1 MKKSRYKIFDQ
12 AFELCS
18 DHVDTLNLIDAM
30 FGRFAMIDNKKE
42 GEILRYEVLTKL
54 GGQAGIATKDYCYRV
69 ESPARLPSLAYGIIS
84 RNTLTRVRSHLL
96 FHAAALSWCGKGVIL
111 AADSGCG
118 KTTLTLALVRH
129 GFKFLS
135 DEVAALAL
143 KNGELVPYPRS
154 LSVRVGTFH
163 VFQQWGWEWPSHEVV
178 FKSEDRKV
186 IHLSS
191 GFWGENCQPHCLVI
205 LQRPEQ
211 ADERICE
218 VTLDSLPERL
228 WIELAALGIQS
239 YSKNQKGFSV
249 LKAKEVLMNQ
259 IHEACERQ
267 GILVLDV
274 AEQAVAPSYYEKTP
288 QLHEISK
295 LTAAITL
302 LQYFLG
308 NCRSVLIQK
317 RFQGSAVGL
326 IEPLVNILKPVKC
339 YQLTP
344 GRLDQTVEI
353 IHALC

>member
-1 MKKSRYKIFDQ
+1 MGLVGADRRVYPKGEHLKGKHFAVIYSLLKMQKYQFFDQ
-12 AFELCS
+12 TFELHS
-18 DHVDTLNLIDAM
+18 DHVDTLTVMDAL
-30 FGRFAMIDNKKE
+30 FRGFAVTDIENDD
-42 GEILRYEVLTKL
+42 EILRYEVLTKM
-54 GGQAGIATKDYCYRV
+54 GSSAGIVTKECCYLV
-69 ESPARLPSLAYGIIS
+69 EQPTRLPSLAPGIILH
-84 RNTLTRVRSHLL
+84 NTLTQICSHLL
-96 FHAAALSWCGKGVIL
+96 FHAAALSYRDKGIIL

-118 KTTLTLALVRH
+118 KTTLTLALVRQ

-143 KNGELVPYPRS
+143 KSGELVPYPRS
-154 LSVRVGTFH
+154 LLVRKGTFH
-163 VFQQWGWEWPSHEVV
+163 LFQQWGWEWPSHQVAL
-178 FKSEDRKV
+178 KGEDRAV

-191 GFWGENCQPHCLVI
+191 TLLGESCQPHRLVI
-205 LQRPEQ
+205 LQRPDQ

-239 YSKNQKGFSV
+239 SSKNKRGFSV

-302 LQYFLG
+302 LQYF
-308 NCRSVLIQK
+308 
-317 RFQGSAVGL
+317 
-326 IEPLVNILKPVKC
+326 
-339 YQLTP
+339 
-344 GRLDQTVEI
+344 
-353 IHALC
+353 